1 MANKKYT
8 KLGIALTSLAV
19 LGMAQAFPLDIPVI
33 GTQVVMAEEVDNAV
47 RIDVYAFNNDYYFE
61 ALVGD
66 YLAFAETESLTP
78 IETKYLREGESITI
92 NSPMIDGYEYSS
104 YEILNTS
111 DKSAVAGEHP
121 NVFLSYETLTAAIN
135 NANHYHLNLLY
146 VKTSKIPDQD
156 PATDNTVNTPTD
168 GATGEDSTGTVDSGK
183 VDTPPTGDGSNTT
196 ELPTQPTDGT
206 GADANTETSTGDNQ
220 PDTGQADASSN
231 ADTNSDNTVPTD
243 IPNTGE
249 SEAGNK
255 QELPTT
261 PTDKPADNGQ
271 ASKPADTGEKTPSSP
286 ADDKKTVD
294 TPTVR
299 PDQPSS
305 TPTTPVVSAITFD
318 RGPRVD
324 ASQSST
330 VTQVAPVMM
339 TGADTKTTLAPTAT
353 DTPRQ
358 PLSRVDSR
366 HLPKTGDSH
375 SLLAIF
381 FGLTSLTTGL
391 FDLRKSKK

>member
-33 GTQVVMAEEVDNAV
+33 GTQVVRAEENNKTMVLTVTPYNIDTGKRMIESYDDIAV
-47 RIDVYAFNNDYYFE
+47 YELNQGDSIVLSAPVIEGFVYESYQIFNY
-61 ALVGD
+61 
-66 YLAFAETESLTP
+66 
-78 IETKYLREGESITI
+78 
-92 NSPMIDGYEYSS
+92 DGYLKKGDE
-104 YEILNTS
+104 N
-111 DKSAVAGEHP
+111 
-121 NVFLSYETLTAAIN
+121 TLTITPSDFP
-135 NANHYHLNLLY
+135 YYDGSYNLY
-146 VKTSKIPDQD
+146 WGYRPSDTTPKA
-156 PATDNTVNTPTD
+156 PATANTVNTPTD
-168 GATGEDSTGTVDSGK
+168 GATGEDSTGTADSGK
-183 VDTPPTGDGSNTT
+183 ADTPPTGDGSNTT

-243 IPNTGE
+243 IPKTGE

-271 ASKPADTGEKTPSSP
+271 ASKPADTGEKTPSRP

-305 TPTTPVVSAITFD
+305 TPTTPVVSVITFD